1 MNDLKLYM
9 DDKLADITLNSQLA
23 EKILQQTEG
32 KCMAEEKRKGKR
44 EMPWKGAV
52 AAALCLFLT
61 CSVTVLAASVP
72 SVNDW
77 IYKWNPRF
85 AQMLYPIQKSSEDQG
100 IKLEILSAAN
110 DDHNIVVYFSIQD
123 MEGKGRVDANLDLC
137 DSEHVEG
144 PLAFG
149 TEIIDYDEKTS
160 TAYYKMH
167 GSGGKDMSNQ
177 MVTFSLSSLMS
188 NKVTYDWYDTKIDLT
203 TLLSQEAESLSLS
216 QVEFQGGSAFLDPQT
231 EIQEGYDKVLKP
243 DAMNIPLG
251 GDIDFVTISNIGFVD
266 GKLHIQ
272 TKWTKSFDNHG
283 DLWLLDEKGVVGD
296 EAAGNAIPYNN
307 LYFMTKEDEESQSD
321 HTTMHWESQRYIEY
335 IYDIGSVEEL
345 AGYNLWG
352 WFVKD
357 GMFTD
362 GNWKVNFRTANVEM
376 DSLIIRDLEGIGE
389 CVEITPFGIYIEGYG
404 GSYDEA
410 NLTILLKDGSVLEYS
425 HFSSDIS
432 WDGSSYDLYT
442 AFGEEFDVKEI
453 RSVSLDHVNIYEDD

>member
-1 MNDLKLYM
+1 MNDLKTYI
-9 DDKLADITLNSQLA
+9 DHKLSDIAVSSKLS
-23 EKILQQTEG
+23 EKILQQTT
-32 KCMAEEKRKGKR
+32 EKGMKEKKARSLGLKGTI
-44 EMPWKGAV
+44 V

-61 CSVTVLAASVP
+61 CSITALAASVP

-77 IYKWNPRF
+77 LFKLNPQF
-85 AQMLYPIQKSSEDQG
+85 AQFLYPIQKSSEDQG
-100 IKLEILSAAN
+100 IKLEVLSAAN
-110 DDHNIVVYFSIQD
+110 DDHNAVVYFSIQD
-123 MEGKGRVDANLDLC
+123 IEGKGRVNEKLDLC
-137 DSEHVEG
+137 DSEHIKG

-149 TEIIDYDEKTS
+149 TELITYDKKTN

-188 NKVTYDWYDTKIDLT
+188 NKVTYDWFDTKIDLAS
-203 TLLSQEAESLSLS
+203 LLNGEAEIIPLSE
-216 QVEFQGGSAFLDPQT
+216 VEFQGGSDR
-231 EIQEGYDKVLKP
+231 ILKP
-243 DAMNIPLG
+243 DVMNIPLG

-283 DLWLLDEKGVVGD
+283 DLRLLDEKGVIGDGD
-296 EAAGNAIPYNN
+296 EVAENAISYTN
-307 LYFMTKEDEESQSD
+307 LYFKTKEDIESQTD
-321 HTTMHWESQRYIEY
+321 HATMHWESQKHIEY
-335 IYDIGSVEEL
+335 VYDVGSIEEL
-345 AGYNLWG
+345 EGYNLWG

-357 GMFTD
+357 GIFTD
-362 GNWKVNFRTANVEM
+362 GNWKVNLRMSDVQK
-376 DSLIIRDLEGIGE
+376 DSLIIGDLKEVAE

-432 WDGSSYDLYT
+432 RNGSSYNLYT
-442 AFGEEFDVKEI
+442 AFGEEFDIKEI
-453 RSVSLDHVNIYEDD
+453 RSVSLDQVNIYEDKQ